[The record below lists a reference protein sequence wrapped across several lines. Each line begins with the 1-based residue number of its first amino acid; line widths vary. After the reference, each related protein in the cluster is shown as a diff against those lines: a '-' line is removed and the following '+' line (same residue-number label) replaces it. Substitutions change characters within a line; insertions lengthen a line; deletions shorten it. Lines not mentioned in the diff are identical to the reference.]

1 MVKYSI
7 IDADYVPGWTK
18 ISSVKRNLDDTIFSV
33 GDKLVLSNYMRGR
46 DYITIDK
53 IYYNDHNQLSF
64 KTNTGP
70 APKTFVFGIS
80 DIDCKFYEES
90 TNELSTIYN
99 SLLKMQQAKDKAYG
113 NSALKPLDIFAK
125 HHNYGARL
133 DEKLARVKHSEELRK
148 NDVADLI
155 GGLVL
160 ICKDKGWTN
169 FDDLID

>member
-1 MVKYSI
+1 MAKYKLLKEI
-7 IDADYVPGWTK
+7 RD
-18 ISSVKRNLDDTIFSV
+18 LDGRKNPFFNVGNIYDSEYIPYDLNVEELYCLFPQKLKLMSNDT
-33 GDKLVLSNYMRGR
+33 D
-46 DYITIDK
+46 
-53 IYYNDHNQLSF
+53 
-64 KTNTGP
+64 
-70 APKTFVFGIS
+70 
-80 DIDCKFYEES
+80 
-90 TNELSTIYN
+90 ELSTIYN